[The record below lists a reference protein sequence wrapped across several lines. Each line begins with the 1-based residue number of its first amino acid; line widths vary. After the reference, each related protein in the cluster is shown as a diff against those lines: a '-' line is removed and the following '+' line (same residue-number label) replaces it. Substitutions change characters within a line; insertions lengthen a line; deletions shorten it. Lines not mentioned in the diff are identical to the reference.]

1 MADRLFDL
9 SEIIALVIGGTGVL
23 GGALAE
29 ALATAGAAVAIA
41 GRNEERGNARCVRIR
56 SSGAT
61 AEFFHADASSRESLR
76 ALRKKVTSKLGTAT
90 VLVNAAGGND
100 PRATVTPENP
110 FEKISSESWSS
121 CFELNVTG
129 SILLPCQEFG
139 PAMCAAGKGSIINIA
154 SVAGHLPLS
163 RVVAYSAAKAAA
175 LSLTSLSRARMG
187 TLRRACEFHNAW
199 IFSSRSKPPPAFP
212 RRRLSN
218 PASGLHSRPHA
229 DRAVWRSART
239 GGRGCFSCKRRS
251 EQLRDG
257 GGYPRR
263 RRIPCSDDL

>member
-1 MADRLFDL
+1 MTDRLFDL
-9 SEIIALVIGGTGVL
+9 SGIIALVIGGTGVL

-29 ALATAGAAVAIA
+29 ALAAAGAAVAIA
-41 GRNEERGNARCVRIR
+41 GRNQERGNARCVRIR

-76 ALRKKVTSKLGTAT
+76 LLRRKVTSKLGTVA

-163 RVVAYSAAKAAA
+163 RVAAYSAAKAAA
-175 LSLTSLSRARMG
+175 LNLTMFLAREWG
-187 TLRRACEFHNAW
+187 HYGVRVNSITPGF
-199 IFSSRSKPPPAFP
+199 FPAVQN
-212 RRRLSN
+212 RRLLFQEDGS
-218 PASGLHSRPHA
+218 PTPRAISILDHTPIGRFGEAQELAGAVVFLASDAASGFVTGA
-229 DRAVWRSART
+229 DIRV
-239 GGRGCFSCKRRS
+239 
-251 EQLRDG
+251 DG
-257 GGYPRR
+257 GFLSQT
-263 RRIPCSDDL
+263 I